1 MTRDKTDDVNFFR
14 RKLFI
19 VELSLIDIALC
30 TSLLGLRVTCYDAI
44 LCLCDPYLIPGI
56 LFFRPGILFYGKV

>member
-30 TSLLGLRVTCYDAI
+30 TSLLGLRVTCYDATGQEYTMP
-44 LCLCDPYLIPGI
+44 L
-56 LFFRPGILFYGKV
+56 